1 MEAFYALAVED
12 YRQMVAARDW
22 AGDLRAHARTDEVRV
37 RDVACGSGKFPPS

>member
-22 AGDLRAHARTDEVRV
+22 AGDLPPTRAPTRS
-37 RDVACGSGKFPPS
+37 AC